1 MRSITKKVS
10 FKNQQETSRKDSTS
24 SCSSSDDSLNC
35 VEDLNNSV
43 LEAYISDKD
52 PDFVPTSAEIAQA
65 EADEEK
71 ASLEIEE
78 SIAEIEIA
86 EIKIAQAEIE
96 IAEIEIAQVE
106 ADEEKTSLEIEER
119 IAEIEESIADKAL
132 EQVNKDLV
140 VAGELSEANL
150 AQYLSEEDP
159 DYRPTQVERELAEE
173 NNQLQNS
180 SCDDEPTTGSHRC

>member
-78 SIAEIEIA
+78 SIAEIE
-86 EIKIAQAEIE
+86 
-96 IAEIEIAQVE
+96 
-106 ADEEKTSLEIEER
+106 
-119 IAEIEESIADKAL
+119 ESIADKAL

-140 VAGELSEANL
+140 VVDELSEANL
-150 AQYLSEEDP
+150 AQYLLEEDP

-180 SCDDEPTTGSHRC
+180 SCDDEPTIGSHRC